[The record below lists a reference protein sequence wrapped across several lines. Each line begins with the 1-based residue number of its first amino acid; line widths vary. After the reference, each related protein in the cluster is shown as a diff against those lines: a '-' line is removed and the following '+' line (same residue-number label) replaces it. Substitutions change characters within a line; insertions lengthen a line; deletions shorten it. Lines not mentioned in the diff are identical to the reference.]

1 MEPLKLSAPWTTF
14 YRELCALFEKDK
26 EIGIMYDEKM
36 VIIKVY
42 CSNEEK
48 AEALTM
54 ILPMVRYFGNVS
66 MCVQVI
72 PPNEDSAKY
81 GSLINGFVKAEVFYK
96 AFKDNPVFV
105 SAQSID
111 LDIMSN
117 PMTFVEFDSK
127 PVQFFNDDISSMY
140 GVSTK
145 LLQDV
150 ANDIFELNGVF
161 FSTVLLE
168 ETSSPLESWMN

>member
-1 MEPLKLSAPWTTF
+1 MEPLKLSAPWTTY
-14 YRELCALFEKDK
+14 YRELRALFEKDS
-26 EIGIMYDEKM
+26 EIGIMYDEEM
-36 VIIKVY
+36 VIIKLY
-42 CSNEEK
+42 CTNEEK
-48 AEALTM
+48 ADALAM
-54 ILPMVRYFGNVS
+54 ILPMVKYFGNVS
-66 MCVQVI
+66 MCIQVI

-81 GSLINGFVKAEVFYK
+81 VSLINDFVKADVFYK

-111 LDIMSN
+111 LDVMSN

-150 ANDIFELNGVF
+150 ASDIFELNGVF
-161 FSTVLLE
+161 FSTALLK
-168 ETSSPLESWMN
+168 ETPSPLESWMN

>member
-14 YRELCALFEKDK
+14 YRELCALFEKDP

-36 VIIKVY
+36 AIIKIY

-48 AEALTM
+48 ADALAM
-54 ILPMVRYFGNVS
+54 ILPMIRNFGNVS
-66 MCVQVI
+66 VCVQVI
-72 PPNEDSAKY
+72 PPNENSAKY
-81 GSLINGFVKAEVFYK
+81 GALIDGFVKADVFYK
-96 AFKDNPVFV
+96 AFKGNPAFV
-105 SAQSID
+105 SAQSVD

-117 PMTFVEFDSK
+117 PMTFVEFASK
-127 PVQFFNDDISSMY
+127 PVQFFNDDISSMN

-145 LLQDV
+145 LVQDG

-168 ETSSPLESWMN
+168 ETPSPLESWMN

>member
-36 VIIKVY
+36 AIIELY
-42 CSNEEK
+42 CSNKEK
-48 AEALTM
+48 ADALAM
-54 ILPMVRYFGNVS
+54 ILPVGKYFGNVS
-66 MCVQVI
+66 ISVQVI
-72 PPNEDSAKY
+72 PPNENEAKF
-81 GSLINGFVKAEVFYK
+81 GGVIDDFVKADIFYK
-96 AFKDNPVFV
+96 AFKGNPVFI

-117 PMTFVEFDSK
+117 PMTFVEFASK
-127 PVQFFNDDISSMY
+127 PVQFFNDDISSMH

-150 ANDIFELNGVF
+150 ANDIFDLNGVF